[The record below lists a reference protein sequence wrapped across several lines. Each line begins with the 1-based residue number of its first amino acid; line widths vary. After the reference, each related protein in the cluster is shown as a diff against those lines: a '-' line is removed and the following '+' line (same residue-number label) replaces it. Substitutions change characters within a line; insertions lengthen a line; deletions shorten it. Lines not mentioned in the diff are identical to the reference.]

1 MNQFLNLVISG
12 LVTGAIYSIM
22 ASGIVLTYQTSGI
35 FNFSHGAVAFVCAY
49 VYYQLHVGNNMPI
62 VPALI
67 LSVFIFAP
75 LLGLLLDKVLLRS
88 LATAP
93 IYARIIGTI
102 GLLVALPAMAQ
113 WLVEAVGNG
122 VIGTDLPL
130 VSQLS
135 AAGGT
140 VPGVGPTPPHVFR
153 LGWAGLPNVN
163 INSDQLA
170 VFVVAAIAAFL
181 LWFVIRRTRVGL
193 EMRASVDRSTLA
205 TLRGVST
212 ARSSAVAWVMTM
224 LLAGLGGVLIG
235 PLFPLNDNIF
245 TLVVFGS
252 LAAVALS
259 GLRSIPIAF
268 AGGLALGVIQNLVAG
283 YGDDFLPGF
292 LKDLDGFRAAVPFIL
307 TLIILILAGR
317 DRGRAGGSVADEKP
331 PPDHRAG
338 LPAWRR
344 RLPWVLA
351 TLALVAFTMQ
361 WIDVPA
367 LQADVYEQGIIA
379 KGMVFAVIFLSFV
392 VVTGIGGMV
401 SLSQATFVIAGGFAA
416 GWAVNYDWGLDVPLV
431 ASHGQLNWLWAIV
444 LAALVGAASGAIV
457 AIPVRRLG
465 AVALALGTFALAFTA
480 DLVIFAQEDISHGSN
495 GWFVRWPT
503 LDLPLLPRYDFGNSE
518 QRFVLFLIIFGLGAL
533 MIHALMRS
541 ATGREMLA
549 VRSSEVAARAS
560 GIRPARPQILIFAL
574 SAGIAGLGG
583 ALLAMNDGTISNL
596 SAPPVIGLVWIAV
609 AVTFGIRRPGGVLLA
624 GLAFG
629 GGSQLVFNWIGN
641 DFLTGGLHDLITSP
655 YFTTMLFGLGAINLA
670 QNPDGLLAIV
680 GSKKAEKRVERQRRA
695 HIVAAEAELH
705 GDEEAVTDAM
715 EGRVDAAERAVE
727 HDEAEASAARQLG
740 IVSPGAG
747 ASTAA
752 PEDAT
757 LWLDGI
763 VAGYGPVEVLHGAS
777 LSIQPGEVVA
787 LLGANGAGKST
798 LCLVAAGLVVPT
810 SGRVVLDREA
820 VTEESAVDRARAGML
835 LVPEARGI
843 FPGLTVE
850 ENLKVLLR
858 DPAERQAAT
867 ERFPVLGQRLG
878 QHAGLLSGGE
888 QQMLSLAP
896 ALAHPPAVLIADEP
910 TLGLSPLASAAVLDA
925 LARAARPRVRD
936 PARRRESARGD
947 EPRRHDGV
955 HGARTG
961 RLVRSARRC
970 GRRPAGGDLLGDHL
984 TCRTNRRTTV

>member
-1 MNQFLNLVISG
+1 
-12 LVTGAIYSIM
+12 M
-22 ASGIVLTYQTSGI
+22 ASGIVLAYQTSGI
-35 FNFSHGAVAFVCAY
+35 FNFSHGAVALVCAY
-49 VYYQLHVGNNMPI
+49 VYYQLHVGNDMPI

-67 LSVFIFAP
+67 ISVFIFAP

-88 LATAP
+88 LAKAP

-122 VIGTDLPL
+122 LAGTDLPL
-130 VSQLS
+130 VSELS

-153 LGWAGLPNVN
+153 LGWAGLSNVN
-163 INSDQLA
+163 LNSDQLA

-181 LWFVIRRTRVGL
+181 LWFVIRHTRVGL
-193 EMRASVDRSTLA
+193 EMRASVDRSSLA

-292 LKDLDGFRAAVPFIL
+292 LKNLDGFRAAIPFIL
-307 TLIILILAGR
+307 TLIILVVAGR

-331 PPDHRAG
+331 PPDHRDG

-367 LQADVYEQGIIA
+367 LQADAYEQGIIA

-416 GWAVNYDWGLDVPLV
+416 GWAVNYDWGIDLPLV
-431 ASHGQLNWLWAIV
+431 ASHGQLNWFWAVV
-444 LAALVGAASGAIV
+444 LAALVGAAAGAV
-457 AIPVRRLG
+457 VSLPVRRLG

-480 DLVIFAQEDISHGSN
+480 DLVIFAQEGISHGSN

-503 LDLPLLPRYDFGNSE
+503 LDLPLLPRWDFGDSE
-518 QRFVLFLIIFGLGAL
+518 QRFVLFLIVFGLGTL
-533 MIHALMRS
+533 IIHALMRS
-541 ATGREMLA
+541 PTGREMLA

-560 GIRPARPQILIFAL
+560 GVRPARPQILIFAL

-609 AVTFGIRRPGGVLLA
+609 AVTFGIRRPGGALLA

-629 GGSQLVFNWIGN
+629 GGSQLVFTWVGN

-670 QNPDGLLAIV
+670 QNPDGLLAII
-680 GSKKAEKRVERQRRA
+680 GTQKAEKRREKERRA
-695 HIVAAEAELH
+695 HVVAAEAELH
-705 GDEEAVTDAM
+705 GDEQAAADAL
-715 EGRVDAAERAVE
+715 EGRVDEAQRAVE
-727 HDEAEASAARQLG
+727 TDEAAASRARQLG
-740 IVSPGAG
+740 IVQTDGEAT
-747 ASTAA
+747 AAAA
-752 PEDAT
+752 PESDHAT
-757 LWLDGI
+757 LWLDDI

-777 LSIQPGEVVA
+777 VSIRHGEVVA

-798 LCLVAAGLVVPT
+798 LCGVAAGLVEPT
-810 SGRVVLDREA
+810 SGRVLLEGRD
-820 VTEESAVDRARAGML
+820 VTAEPAELRARAGIL

-858 DPAERQAAT
+858 DPADRRAAT
-867 ERFPVLGQRLG
+867 DRFPVLGTRLG
-878 QHAGLLSGGE
+878 QQAGLLSGGE

-896 ALAHPPAVLIADEP
+896 ALARPPAVFIADEP
-910 TLGLSPLASAAVLDA
+910 TLGLSPLASKAVLDA
-925 LARAARPRVRD
+925 LRELRDRGSAILLVAEKAHEVMELADTMVFMELGRVVWAGPREAAD
-936 PARRRESARGD
+936 AE
-947 EPRRHDGV
+947 
-955 HGARTG
+955 
-961 RLVRSARRC
+961 
-970 GRRPAGGDLLGDHL
+970 LLASTYLGIS
-984 TCRTNRRTTV
+984 